1 MLHKLV
7 DHIAGH
13 IFVLVA
19 FYLDVMPLF
28 TFDFIKTKEKC
39 DATLFQPLRF
49 FQPSPLSQLSKILS
63 AMTSERIA
71 LESQ

>member
-19 FYLDVMPLF
+19 FYLDVMPLL
-28 TFDFIKTKEKC
+28 TFDFLKTKEKR
-39 DATLFQPLRF
+39 D
-49 FQPSPLSQLSKILS
+49 
-63 AMTSERIA
+63 
-71 LESQ
+71 